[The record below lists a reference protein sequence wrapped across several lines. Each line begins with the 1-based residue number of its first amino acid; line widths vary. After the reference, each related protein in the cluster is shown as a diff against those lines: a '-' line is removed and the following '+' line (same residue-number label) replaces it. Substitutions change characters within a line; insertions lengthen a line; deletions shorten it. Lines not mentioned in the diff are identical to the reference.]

1 MVTLQSFVKYRQF
14 LLTSQ
19 LLSNL
24 SDLWQMHRSS
34 DSEEWG
40 LRTHTEDLFMGEAH
54 DVHRFHGLLEVI
66 LVLLPRDRDIAI
78 GEEPVVVE
86 TFQE

>member
-1 MVTLQSFVKYRQF
+1 
-14 LLTSQ
+14 
-19 LLSNL
+19 
-24 SDLWQMHRSS
+24 MHRSS

-40 LRTHTEDLFMGEAH
+40 LRTRTEDLFMGEAH
-54 DVHRFHGLLEVI
+54 YVHRFHGLLEVI

>member
-1 MVTLQSFVKYRQF
+1 
-14 LLTSQ
+14 
-19 LLSNL
+19 
-24 SDLWQMHRSS
+24 MHRSS